1 MGHMA
6 GHLTVPERCD
16 ALHAFTDTTKVG
28 VGSQQM
34 SEAMRLQ
41 RLQMAQKRRDAM
53 DKAQE
58 TSKKNIIAKLLKGD
72 DRKRDERER
81 KDTKKALVRACEVKV
96 LVAHVWVYPKGA
108 HSPRTLFHIIFHRT
122 RARICCNCRSKCAP
136 LTPGP

>member
-1 MGHMA
+1 MRQHVCVRLA
-6 GHLTVPERCD
+6 
-16 ALHAFTDTTKVG
+16 TDTKTVG

-72 DRKRDERER
+72 ERKRDDRER
-81 KDTKKALVRACEVKV
+81 KDTKKIIVRARQVKV
-96 LVAHVWVYPKGA
+96 SNTCMWIHPHTTHTPYPPKSYFG
-108 HSPRTLFHIIFHRT
+108 
-122 RARICCNCRSKCAP
+122 
-136 LTPGP
+136 